1 MLYAGCRAALPI
13 HSHAMPLTSAAPYRG
28 RFAPSPTGDLH
39 FGSLLAAFGSWLL
52 ARHAGGT
59 WLVRIED
66 VDPPREVPGASQRQ
80 LDTLH
85 AFGLHSDEPVLLQ
98 SRRSDVYQDALDGL
112 LRSGAAFECHCSRS
126 DLAASGGVH
135 RRCVARSRRPD
146 PAIRLRVPE
155 GTVIAFEDAIQGR
168 QEQDVARDVG
178 DFVLRRTEGYWA
190 YQLAVVVD
198 DAAQGITDVVRG
210 ADLLDSTPRQ
220 IFLQHVLGLPIP
232 RHAHL
237 PVMADAQGRK
247 LSKSDAALP
256 VDPGKPLPAL
266 KAAWRAL
273 GQDPAVIMEA
283 PDAAALLK
291 LARDGFD
298 PLRIPRSE
306 KIALAATHN
315 EGFMFA
321 P

>member
-1 MLYAGCRAALPI
+1 M
-13 HSHAMPLTSAAPYRG
+13 AMFPTRSDPYRG

-52 ARHAGGT
+52 AKRAGGT

-66 VDPPREVPGASQRQ
+66 VDPPREIPGASQRQ
-80 LDTLH
+80 LETLD
-85 AFGLHSDEPVLLQ
+85 AFGLRPDEAVVRQ
-98 SRRSDVYQDALDGL
+98 SRRGPLYQAALDRL
-112 LRSGAAFECHCSRS
+112 LRSGDAFECHCSRG

-146 PAIRLRVPE
+146 PAIRLRVPD
-155 GTVIAFEDAIQGR
+155 GTVIAFDDAIQGP
-168 QEQDVARDVG
+168 QEQDVSRAVG
-178 DFVLRRTEGYWA
+178 DFVLRRAEGYWA

-220 IFLQHVLGLPIP
+220 VFLQHVLGLSAP

-237 PVMADAQGRK
+237 PLVVDAHGRK

-256 VDPGKPLPAL
+256 VHAGDPLPAL
-266 KAAWRAL
+266 KAAWHAL
-273 GQDPAVIMEA
+273 GQEPAVLAGTNDI
-283 PDAAALLK
+283 AALLEQA
-291 LARDGFD
+291 LASFD
-298 PLRIPRSE
+298 PARIPRSGR
-306 KIALAATHN
+306 IALAATHN
-315 EGFMFA
+315 EGFIFA
-321 P
+321 S